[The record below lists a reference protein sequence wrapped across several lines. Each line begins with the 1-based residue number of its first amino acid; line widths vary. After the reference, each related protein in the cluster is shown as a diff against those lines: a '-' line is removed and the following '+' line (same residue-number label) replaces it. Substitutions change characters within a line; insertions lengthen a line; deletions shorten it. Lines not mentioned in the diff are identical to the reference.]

1 MRLLLL
7 LVVFVA
13 SPVFVVSPALAQSPS
28 EVPDAQA
35 VLDRI
40 DRTYQ
45 TLRAVRATFSQQ
57 IGGQTLEGT
66 LAVQGDQ
73 FRVELPGQ
81 TIVSDGETAWSYA
94 EADNT
99 VLISRVADDPAFFS
113 PGELFLRYPERF
125 DIEVV
130 ERTTWNGVLM
140 DVLALAPKNQAD
152 EVESATLFVRAA
164 DGVPVR
170 VEVQSLGQA
179 VTIALADIRLNPR
192 LDPGQFTFRVP
203 RGAEVID
210 LRS

>member
-1 MRLLLL
+1 MRLLVGILL
-7 LVVFVA
+7 FTMA
-13 SPVFVVSPALAQSPS
+13 PAFGQTSS
-28 EVPDAQA
+28 QIPDAQA

-45 TLRAVRATFSQQ
+45 TLTAVRASFSQE

-66 LAVQGDQ
+66 LTVQGDQ

-81 TIVSDGETAWSYA
+81 TIVSDGETAWSFS

-125 DIEVV
+125 DIEVT
-130 ERTTWNGVLM
+130 ERTTWNQVLM
-140 DVLALAPKNQAD
+140 DVLALSPKNPAD
-152 EVESATLFVRAA
+152 EVEAATLYVRAS

-170 VEVQSLGQA
+170 VEVQSLGQS
-179 VTIALADIRLNPR
+179 VTITLADIRLNPR
-192 LDPGQFTFRVP
+192 LDDTQFRFRVP
-203 RGAEVID
+203 RGVDVID

>member
-1 MRLLLL
+1 MRRVLLLL
-7 LVVFVA
+7 AFLVA
-13 SPVFVVSPALAQSPS
+13 APVGAQSPN

-45 TLRAVRATFSQQ
+45 TLRAVKASFSQH

-81 TIVSDGETAWSYA
+81 TIVSDGETAWSYS
-94 EADNT
+94 ESDNT

-140 DVLALAPKNQAD
+140 DVLALSPKNTAD
-152 EVESATLFVRAA
+152 EVEAATLYVRAS

-170 VEVQSLGQA
+170 VEVRSLGQS
-179 VTIALADIRLNPR
+179 VTIGLSDIRLNPR
-192 LDPGQFTFRVP
+192 LDASQFTFRVP